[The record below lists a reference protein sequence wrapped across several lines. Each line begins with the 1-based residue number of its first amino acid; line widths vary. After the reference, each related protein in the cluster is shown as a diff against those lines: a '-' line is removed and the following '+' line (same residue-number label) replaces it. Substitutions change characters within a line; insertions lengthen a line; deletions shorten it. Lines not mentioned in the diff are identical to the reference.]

1 MPALAEHSS
10 SKFFKFIYIGDSSTG
25 KTGSLT
31 SLVAAGYRLRVLD
44 LDNGLDSLKAFVG
57 KECPDKIGAVDFET
71 SVDQYRAS
79 ISGPMIVGSKPQA
92 FTKALKLM
100 TEWSDGSKPQEWGEN
115 TIFVLDS
122 MSAYGRAALAWAK
135 GMNPAAKDPRQ
146 WYFTA
151 QQAVEDTVQMLTS
164 ADFQT
169 NVIVISHINYKEVRE
184 GETKGYVNVV
194 GTALGPII
202 PRYFN
207 TIVMASKIGSG
218 KFIKRSIVTASTPEV
233 DLKNPVS
240 FKLGETLPLETGLA
254 TVVASLRAG

>member
-1 MPALAEHSS
+1 
-10 SKFFKFIYIGDSSTG
+10 
-25 KTGSLT
+25 
-31 SLVAAGYRLRVLD
+31 
-44 LDNGLDSLKAFVG
+44 
-57 KECPDKIGAVDFET
+57 
-71 SVDQYRAS
+71 
-79 ISGPMIVGSKPQA
+79 
-92 FTKALKLM
+92 
-100 TEWSDGSKPQEWGEN
+100 
-115 TIFVLDS
+115 
-122 MSAYGRAALAWAK
+122 
-135 GMNPAAKDPRQ
+135 
-146 WYFTA
+146 
-151 QQAVEDTVQMLTS
+151 
-164 ADFQT
+164 
-169 NVIVISHINYKEVRE
+169 VRE